1 MSHLTETRDHARAMA
16 KKPGPD
22 VGLWTQIADEI
33 DVYLGVPVAATDLFG
48 DTTAEPAQVEAP

>member
-22 VGLWTQIADEI
+22 VALWKQIADEV
-33 DVYLGVPVAATDLFG
+33 DVYLGIPVAGIDLFG
-48 DTTAEPAQVEAP
+48 DTTAEPAPVEGP